1 MLRSDRVKPAV
12 AVAAMEAIAAVAIEA
27 VAE

>member
-1 MLRSDRVKPAV
+1 MLRSDRVKPAIT
-12 AVAAMEAIAAVAIEA
+12 VAAIEAVTAITIEA